1 MARKWLST
9 FGLIT
14 ITHVSSIIVGTGVGM
29 SVTNV
34 GYGLLFEIAIFREGA
49 SRGKIVLI
57 QNNNKLTLARA
68 LP

>member
-34 GYGLLFEIAIFREGA
+34 GYGLLFETAIFREGA
-49 SRGKIVLI
+49 SRRKIV
-57 QNNNKLTLARA
+57 
-68 LP
+68 